1 VADRRVEKVHNRQRI
16 GSSLDPDLFYEF
28 LHVRMEGGEDI
39 VVVQMVRGS
48 APGSA
53 LPARIPLKDLK
64 DVEEELILFMDGVR
78 RRTGDSA
85 MTRAFFTMGGKPPEE
100 EHAVFRDTPAGSPKT
115 ASRPVAEVGGIAISA
130 GPRKMGYDPRMV
142 AAAAGSERAPAPSPS
157 PSSTPSMPAAGSG
170 PPSPVSYK
178 ILGFSLSQPPT
189 VEIVVREIQEDMK
202 RLLVVARRE
211 LEDRV
216 KKYLDG
222 VMGGNRALAERPAE
236 FEAIVIQR
244 KGGKGSLKHKM
255 GAALAQGIVEVVAN
269 PSKVLWIPP
278 EMG

>member
-78 RRTGDSA
+78 RRTGDST

-100 EHAVFRDTPAGSPKT
+100 EHAVFRDTPAGSPK
-115 ASRPVAEVGGIAISA
+115 ASSRPVAEVGGIAISA

-142 AAAAGSERAPAPSPS
+142 AAAAGSERAPA
-157 PSSTPSMPAAGSG
+157 STPSMPAAGSG
-170 PPSPVSYK
+170 GPPQPVTYF

-189 VEIVVREIQEDMK
+189 VEIVVREIQSDMK
-202 RLLVVARRE
+202 RLVVVARRE

-244 KGGKGSLKHKM
+244 KGGKGTLKHKM

>member
-1 VADRRVEKVHNRQRI
+1 MAERRVEKVHNRQRI

-39 VVVQMVRGS
+39 VVIQMVRGS

-78 RRTGDSA
+78 RRTGDST
-85 MTRAFFTMGGKPPEE
+85 MTRAFFTMGGKAPEE
-100 EHAVFRDTPAGSPKT
+100 EHAVFRPPPKGTPQT
-115 ASRPVAEVGGIAISA
+115 ASRPVAEVGGMVISA
-130 GPRKMGYDPRMV
+130 GPRKMGYDPRLV
-142 AAAAGSERAPAPSPS
+142 AAAAGSERAPA
-157 PSSTPSMPAAGSG
+157 STPSMPAAVPPGPSG
-170 PPSPVSYK
+170 PVTYK
-178 ILGFSLSQPPT
+178 ILGFSLTQPPT
-189 VEIVVREIQEDMK
+189 VEVIVREIQSDMK
-202 RLLVVARRE
+202 RLVVVARRE

-222 VMGGNRALAERPAE
+222 VMGGNRELSERPAE

-244 KGGKGSLKHKM
+244 KGGKGTLKHKM
-255 GAALAQGIVEVVAN
+255 GAALAQGIVEVVSN
-269 PSKVLWIPP
+269 PTKVLWIPP

>member
-1 VADRRVEKVHNRQRI
+1 MAERVEKIHNRQRI

-39 VVVQMVRGS
+39 VVIQMVRGS

-78 RRTGDSA
+78 RRTGDST
-85 MTRAFFTMGGKPPEE
+85 MTRAYFTMGGKPPEE
-100 EHAVFRDTPAGSPKT
+100 EHAVFRPGPAAPA
-115 ASRPVAEVGGIAISA
+115 ASGPAVAEVGGLAISA
-130 GPRKMGYDPRMV
+130 GPRKMGFDPRMV
-142 AAAAGSERAPAPSPS
+142 AAAAGSERGPA
-157 PSSTPSMPAAGSG
+157 STPSMPAPSRGGPAG
-170 PPSPVSYK
+170 PPGPVTYK
-178 ILGFSLSQPPT
+178 ILGFTLSQPPT
-189 VEIVVREIQEDMK
+189 VEVVVREIQADMK
-202 RLLVVARRE
+202 RLVVVARRE
-211 LEDRV
+211 LEERV

-222 VMGGNRALAERPAE
+222 VIGGNRELSERPAE
-236 FEAIVIQR
+236 FEAIVIPR
-244 KGGKGSLKHKM
+244 KGGKGTLKHKM

-278 EMG
+278 ETG